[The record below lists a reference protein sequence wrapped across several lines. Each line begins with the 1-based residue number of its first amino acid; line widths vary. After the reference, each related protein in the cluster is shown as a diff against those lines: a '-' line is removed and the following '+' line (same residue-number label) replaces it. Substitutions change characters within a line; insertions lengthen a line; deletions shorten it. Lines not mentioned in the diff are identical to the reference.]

1 MENVQQIP
9 CKKLWKIF
17 GAQCIIVGERQ
28 TKKAGNNL
36 IGITFIGSGSKGNS
50 ALLELEGRYYLL
62 DAGLSC
68 KRIKDFLEQRS
79 IELTDLSGIFITHEH
94 EDHIKGLRVLLGRCE
109 NRVPIFCTRGT
120 LCAINAKGI
129 EITNYVELLY
139 NRPHEIDGCVCTP
152 FKVPHDAIEPMGL
165 RFSGRDKVM
174 TLATDLG
181 HVTPEVIEHMQDA
194 DLVCVESNYDEDLLR
209 TSSYPAW
216 LKRRIRSPMGHLP
229 NEGVRGI
236 LSRMKKVPEILVL
249 MHVSQESNT
258 PELAQEA
265 LEPFFDNSGSRFRS
279 VKVSVAQQDAPG
291 ERLLVGAGLSA
302 SLKHNLLDIGA
313 GRSTMPAKRS
323 LVR

>member
-1 MENVQQIP
+1 M
-9 CKKLWKIF
+9 
-17 GAQCIIVGERQ
+17 
-28 TKKAGNNL
+28 

-50 ALLELEGRYYLL
+50 ALLELEGRFYLL

-68 KRIKDFLEQRS
+68 KRIKDFLEQRNLD
-79 IELTDLSGIFITHEH
+79 LTDLSGIFVTHEH

-109 NRVPIFCTRGT
+109 NRVPLFCTRGT
-120 LCAINAKGI
+120 MCAINAKGI
-129 EITNYVELLY
+129 DVNNHVELVY
-139 NRPHEIDGCVCTP
+139 GRPFDIHDCTCTP
-152 FKVPHDAIEPMGL
+152 FRVPHDAVEPMGL
-165 RFSGRDKVM
+165 RFASRDKVM

-194 DLVCVESNYDEDLLR
+194 DLVCVESNYDETLLR

-265 LEPFFDNSGSRFRS
+265 LEPFFDNSGSMFRS
-279 VKVSVAQQDAPG
+279 VKVSVALQDTHG
-291 ERLLVGAGLSA
+291 ERLIVGGALPSA
-302 SLKHNLLDIGA
+302 LKQNLLDMNA
-313 GRSTMPAKRS
+313 GNSFQSARKRAS
-323 LVR
+323 R